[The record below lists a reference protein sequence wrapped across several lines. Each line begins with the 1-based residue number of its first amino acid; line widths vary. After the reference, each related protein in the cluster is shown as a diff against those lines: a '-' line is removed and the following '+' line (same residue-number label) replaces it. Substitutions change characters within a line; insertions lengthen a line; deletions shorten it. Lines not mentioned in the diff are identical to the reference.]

1 MTARRFILGTAG
13 HVDHGKTELVKRL
26 TGWDTDRLKEEK
38 ERGISIELGFAPLPL
53 GPETMV
59 GIVDVPGHEKFVKQ
73 MVSGAG
79 GIDLAMLLVAADE
92 GVMPQTREHLE
103 VLRSLHISSGVVVIS
118 KGDLATDELLT
129 MVKSDVANLV
139 EGTFLQ
145 GATVV
150 VTSARSGQGIEELK
164 RAILELTRNI
174 AERDRSGPFRLAVDR
189 VFHMQGIGVV
199 ITGSGSS
206 GTVAVGD
213 SLEVLPSEKKVRVRE
228 IQSFGEKRER
238 GFAGERLA
246 IALQGIKLDEIS
258 RGDMLTTP
266 STFFASSHVDAR
278 LRVADYAELEL
289 KHRERVRVHHFASEV
304 LGRVSLLD
312 TDLIRSGEE
321 GLVQLALEAPVVASE
336 GDYIVV
342 RKYSPTRVLGGGR
355 ILDPRAPRHRRR
367 DPAVLDALRLK
378 ETGDAA
384 QKLLQAVETAGMNG
398 VKASALDADTAAS
411 LQKKGE
417 VSIIDGIIFS
427 RRSLAGTAERIV
439 RLADEYVKAH
449 PLRYGIDKEELRQKL
464 SFPHPTALFN
474 RVLDEF
480 AATARLFVRENRVR
494 AGSPK
499 VLLPPG
505 LQEDTDRLEKII
517 QRAGHSF
524 LRLPEI
530 ESEWRGK
537 SSVRD
542 ALDFLRGDGRV
553 IRLGDDG
560 YIHARALEGCLKIL
574 RTWFQSHS
582 TLSVGDLKDL
592 LGVTRKHAVPLL
604 EHFDRMRITVRDEN
618 VRRPGP
624 ALPDQRR

>member
-1 MTARRFILGTAG
+1 MAARRFILGTAG

-103 VLRSLHISSGVVVIS
+103 VLRSLHIASGVVVIS
-118 KGDLATDELLT
+118 KGDLATDELLV
-129 MVKSDVANLV
+129 MVKSDVAELV

-145 GATVV
+145 GAPLV
-150 VTSARSGQGIEELK
+150 VTSAKSGQGIEELK
-164 RAILELTRNI
+164 RTILELTRSV

-199 ITGSGSS
+199 ITGSGCS

-213 SLEVLPSEKKVRVRE
+213 SLDVLPSGKKARVRE

-238 GFAGERLA
+238 GYAGERLA
-246 IALQGIKLDEIS
+246 VALQGIKLDEIS
-258 RGDMLTTP
+258 RGDMLATP
-266 STFFASSHVDAR
+266 SAFFASSHVDTR
-278 LRVADYAELEL
+278 LRVADYAELDL

-312 TDLIRSGEE
+312 TDLIRSGED
-321 GLVQLALEAPVVASE
+321 GLVQLALEAPIVASE

-355 ILDPRAPRHRRR
+355 ILDPSAPRHRRR
-367 DPAVLDALRLK
+367 DPAVLDALHLK

-384 QKLLQAVETAGMNG
+384 QKLLQAVEVAGMNG
-398 VKASALDADTAAS
+398 VKENALDAATAAA

-417 VSIIDGIIFS
+417 VSIIDGVVFS
-427 RRSLAGTAERIV
+427 RRALAGTAERIV
-439 RLADEYVKAH
+439 TLAEEYVKAH
-449 PLRYGIDKEELRQKL
+449 PLRYGMDKEELRQKL
-464 SFPHPTALFN
+464 RFPHPTALFN
-474 RVLDEF
+474 RVLDEL
-480 AATARLFVRENRVR
+480 AATQPLFVRENRVR
-494 AGSPK
+494 AGSAG
-499 VLLPPG
+499 VSLPPD
-505 LQEDTDRLEKII
+505 LQEDTDRLENII
-517 QRAGHSF
+517 QRAGHFF
-524 LRLPEI
+524 LRLTEI
-530 ESEWRGK
+530 EGEWRGR

-542 ALDFLRGDGRV
+542 ALEFLRENGRV

-560 YIHARALEGCLKIL
+560 YIHAKALEGCLQVL
-574 RTWFQSHS
+574 RTWFQSHT
-582 TLSVGDLKDL
+582 TLSVGDLKEL

-604 EHFDRMRITVRDEN
+604 EHLDRMKLTVRDEN
-618 VRRPGP
+618 VRRAGP
-624 ALPDQRR
+624 SLPDRRG